1 MLMQPIEQD
10 RPISVA
16 DARMGSVFLA
26 TFFYTL
32 VAGLMI
38 QLVVLPYLLPHLH
51 GGHGLLKGVDSS
63 GFHEIASAIAD
74 RVWAKGWREWE
85 MRPNSHSPAGIAAA
99 LYAIT
104 GIREPWVMVPVNAA
118 LFAISAT
125 MIFNIVRLM
134 TANILASVAAALPFV
149 MFPSAAL
156 EYADLHKDVWSCA
169 GSLIIVFVLARIQAA
184 DELTIRDI
192 AVLAIVC
199 LVGAV
204 LVWTARAYLVRV
216 LLYASVIS
224 VALVV
229 LMEALVRRFRFDLAL
244 VKKFGA
250 FLLVLGMLVA
260 ITRIPTEDSTRGMAE
275 SQPPPVVQQQ
285 ASGGA
290 ISSAKPWASDPV
302 QSGPGV
308 VANAVRSIM
317 ALRRGFLTTYPEA
330 GSLIDENEVFATAK
344 DVLSY
349 LPRALQVGFFAPFP
363 STWFAVGVSPGADVM
378 RALTGLEMA
387 VSYVLLFGV
396 LLLVPFAGG
405 RTWRVGALVLSVCL
419 LVIGLMVMAIPIVGT
434 LYRMRYGYFMLPVG
448 LGMAGW
454 VLVAGA
460 VWTRVQ
466 RLRAT
471 RAVV

>member
-1 MLMQPIEQD
+1 
-10 RPISVA
+10 
-16 DARMGSVFLA
+16 MGGLFLA

-32 VAGLMI
+32 AAGLMI

-51 GGHGLLKGVDSS
+51 GGHGLLKGVDSA

-74 RVWAKGWREWE
+74 RVWAKGWSEWE
-85 MRPNSHSPAGIAAA
+85 MRPNSHSPAGVAAA
-99 LYAIT
+99 MYAVT
-104 GIREPWVMVPVNAA
+104 GIREPWVMVPINAA

-125 MIFNIVRLM
+125 MIFCIVRLM

-184 DELTIRDI
+184 DELAIRDI

-199 LVGAV
+199 LVGAM
-204 LVWTARAYLVRV
+204 LVWAARAYLVRV

-229 LMEALVRRFRFDLAL
+229 LTETLFRRFRFDLAL

-250 FLLVLGMLVA
+250 FLLVLGILAA

-275 SQPPPVVQQQ
+275 SHPPSVVQQPG
-285 ASGGA
+285 SGGGGA
-290 ISSAKPWASDPV
+290 SSPAKLQASDPV

-330 GSLIDENEVFATAK
+330 GSRIDEYEVFATAR

-349 LPRALQVGFFAPFP
+349 LPRALQVGFLAPFP
-363 STWFAVGVSPGADVM
+363 STWFAIGVSPGAGVM

-387 VSYVLLFGV
+387 VSYVLLLGI
-396 LLLVPFAGG
+396 LLLVPFAGR
-405 RTWRVGALVLSVCL
+405 RTWRVGALVLSVCF
-419 LVIGLMVMAIPIVGT
+419 LVIGLMVMAVPIVGT

-448 LGMAGW
+448 VGMAGW
-454 VLVAGA
+454 VLAVGA
-460 VWTRVQ
+460 VWTRIQ
-466 RLRAT
+466 RMRPTCAG
-471 RAVV
+471 V